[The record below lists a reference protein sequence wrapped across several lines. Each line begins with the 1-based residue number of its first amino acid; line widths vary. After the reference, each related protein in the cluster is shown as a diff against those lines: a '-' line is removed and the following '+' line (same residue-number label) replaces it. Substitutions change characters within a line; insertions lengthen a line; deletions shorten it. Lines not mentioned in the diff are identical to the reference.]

1 MDTKKFASSNLL
13 TWKIKQKKESVTHLC
28 NCATFG
34 ILTNLSFELF
44 LLLA

>member
-1 MDTKKFASSNLL
+1 MDTEKFASSTLEN
-13 TWKIKQKKESVTHLC
+13 KAKDESVTNLC

-34 ILTNLSFELF
+34 ILTNLSFELS